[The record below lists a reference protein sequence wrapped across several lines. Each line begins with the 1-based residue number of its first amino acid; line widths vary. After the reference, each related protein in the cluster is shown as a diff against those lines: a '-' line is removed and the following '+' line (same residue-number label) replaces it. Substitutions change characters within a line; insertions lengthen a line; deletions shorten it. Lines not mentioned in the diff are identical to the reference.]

1 MYLYDVRYL
10 YANELEFET
19 SIDDSELG
27 ANTVGLKSGTPT
39 IGLESESPIER
50 LEWGIPADEVIELE
64 SKSMVVGG
72 WVIVDKVG
80 WWSSSS
86 SSHNSDMVIQII
98 QD

>member
-50 LEWGIPADEVIELE
+50 LE
-64 SKSMVVGG
+64 
-72 WVIVDKVG
+72 
-80 WWSSSS
+80 
-86 SSHNSDMVIQII
+86 
-98 QD
+98 